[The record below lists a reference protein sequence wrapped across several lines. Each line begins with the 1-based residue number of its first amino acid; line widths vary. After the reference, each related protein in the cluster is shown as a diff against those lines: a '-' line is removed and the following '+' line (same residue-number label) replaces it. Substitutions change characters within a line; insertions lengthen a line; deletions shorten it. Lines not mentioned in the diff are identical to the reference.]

1 MQNILTLIA
10 APHNAVLTPRV
21 TNAVRDAL
29 ALARGKVASADWL
42 DQGIACDI
50 PFDGVDLAEA
60 EKVARVALR
69 TAPVDVI
76 AQRNAPNRR
85 KKALVADMESTIIR
99 NEMLDEI
106 AFLADIGEQVADIT
120 RRAMNGELDFF
131 AALRERVGLLKD
143 QPASLLDEAAT
154 RIKLMPGAQ
163 ALVATLK
170 EHGVHTALVSGGF
183 DYYTQPIAEQLG
195 FDEQQ
200 ANHLILADDK
210 IAGTVREPILGK
222 EAKLEA
228 LQRVAKQ
235 RGISEADCITVG
247 DGAND
252 LAMLGAAGMGV
263 AYHAKPTVQQQAKIN
278 IRHGD
283 LTALLYLQGY
293 RADEIFGRG

>member
-10 APHNAVLTPRV
+10 APHNAVLTPKL
-21 TNAVRDAL
+21 TSAVRDAL
-29 ALARGKVASADWL
+29 AMARGLVGPPDWL
-42 DQGIACDI
+42 DPGIACDI
-50 PFDGVDLAEA
+50 PFDNVDVREA
-60 EKVARVALR
+60 EKLARAALR
-69 TAPVDVI
+69 NAPVDVI
-76 AQRNAPNRR
+76 ALPSSPNRR

-99 NEMLDEI
+99 NEMLDE
-106 AFLADIGEQVADIT
+106 LAYLAEIGEQVAEIT
-120 RRAMNGELDFF
+120 RKAMNGELDFYD
-131 AALRERVGLLKD
+131 AIRERVALLKG
-143 QPASLLDEAAT
+143 QPATLLDDAAK

-163 ALVATLK
+163 ALLATLK
-170 EHGVHTALVSGGF
+170 SHGVHCALVSGGF

-200 ANHLILADDK
+200 ANHMILENDA
-210 IAGTVREPILGK
+210 IAGIREPILGR

-228 LQRVAKQ
+228 LQRVASA
-235 RGISEADCITVG
+235 RGITVSDCMTVG

-263 AYHAKPTVQQQAKIN
+263 AYHAKPKVQEQARIN

-293 RADEIFGRG
+293 RADEIYGRG

>member
-1 MQNILTLIA
+1 MQSILTLIT
-10 APHNAVLTPRV
+10 APHNAVLTPRLA
-21 TNAVRDAL
+21 NAVRDAL
-29 ALARGKVASADWL
+29 ALARGRVGPPDWL
-42 DQGIACDI
+42 DPGIACDI
-50 PFDGVDLAEA
+50 PFDNVDVRDA
-60 EKVARVALR
+60 EKAARAALR
-69 TAPVDVI
+69 NAPVDVI
-76 AQRNAPNRR
+76 ALPASPNRR

-120 RRAMNGELDFF
+120 RRAMNGELDFY
-131 AALRERVGLLKD
+131 AAIRERVALLKG
-143 QPASLLDEAAT
+143 QPASLLDDAAK
-154 RIKLMPGAQ
+154 RIRLMPGAH
-163 ALVATLK
+163 ALIATLK
-170 EHGVHTALVSGGF
+170 QHGAHCALVSGGF
-183 DYYTQPIAEQLG
+183 DYYTKPIAEQLG

-200 ANHLILADDK
+200 ANTMLIENEQ
-210 IAGTVREPILGK
+210 IAGIAEPILGR

-228 LQRVAKQ
+228 LQRVARE
-235 RGISEADCITVG
+235 RGIAVGDCIAVG

>member
-1 MQNILTLIA
+1 MQSILTLIA
-10 APHNAVLTPRV
+10 APHNAVLTPKL

-29 ALARGKVASADWL
+29 ALARGRVGPVDWL
-42 DQGIACDI
+42 DPGIACDI
-50 PFDGVDLAEA
+50 PFDNVDVREA
-60 EKVARVALR
+60 EKVARAALR
-69 TAPVDVI
+69 NAPVDVI
-76 AQRNAPNRR
+76 ALPTSPNRR

-99 NEMLDEI
+99 NEMLDEL
-106 AFLADIGEQVADIT
+106 AFLAEIGEQVAEIT
-120 RRAMNGELDFF
+120 AKAMNGELDFY
-131 AALRERVGLLKD
+131 AAIRERVALLKG
-143 QPASLLDEAAT
+143 QPALLLEEAAK

-163 ALVATLK
+163 ALIATLK
-170 EHGVHTALVSGGF
+170 NHGVHCALVSGGF

-200 ANHLILADDK
+200 ANHMIIENDA
-210 IAGTVREPILGK
+210 IAGIAEPILGR

-228 LQRVAKQ
+228 LQRVARE
-235 RGISEADCITVG
+235 RGIKLGDCITVG

-263 AYHAKPTVQQQAKIN
+263 AYHAKPKVQAEARIN

-293 RADEIFGRG
+293 RADEIHGRG

>member
-29 ALARGKVASADWL
+29 ALARGKVGPADWL

-50 PFDGVDLAEA
+50 GFDGVDLAEA
-60 EKVARVALR
+60 EKVARTALR
-69 TAPVDVI
+69 NAPVDVI
-76 AQRNAPNRR
+76 AQRSDPGRR

-106 AFLADIGEQVADIT
+106 AYLAEIGEKVADIT

-131 AALRERVGLLKD
+131 AALKERVDLLRG
-143 QPASLLDEAAT
+143 QPASLLDDAAG

-163 ALVATLK
+163 VLLNTLK
-170 EHGVHTALVSGGF
+170 EHGVYTALVSGGF
-183 DYYTQPIAEQLG
+183 DHYTQPIAAQLG

-200 ANHLILADDK
+200 ANHLIIENEQ
-210 IAGTVREPILGK
+210 IAGTVAEPILGK

-228 LQRVAKQ
+228 LQRVAKA
-235 RGISEADCITVG
+235 RGISEADCISVG

-252 LAMLGAAGMGV
+252 LAMLGASGMGV
-263 AYHAKPTVQQQAKIN
+263 AYHAKPAVQAAAKIN

>member
-10 APHNAVLTPRV
+10 APHNAVLTPRA

-29 ALARGKVASADWL
+29 ALARGKVGPADWL
-42 DQGIACDI
+42 DPGIACDI

-60 EKVARVALR
+60 EKVAKTALR
-69 TAPVDVI
+69 NAPVDVI
-76 AQRNAPNRR
+76 ALRSAANRR

-106 AFLADIGEQVADIT
+106 AYLADIGEKVADIT
-120 RRAMNGELDFF
+120 RRAMNGDLDFF
-131 AALRERVGLLKD
+131 EALRERVQLLKG
-143 QPASLLDEAAT
+143 QPATLLDEAAT

-163 ALVATLK
+163 VLIATLK

-183 DYYTQPIAEQLG
+183 DHYTAPIAEQLG

-200 ANHLILADDK
+200 ANHIVIADGA
-210 IAGTVREPILGK
+210 IAGVREPILGK

-228 LQRVAKQ
+228 LQRVAKA
-235 RGISEADCITVG
+235 RGIAEADCIAVG

-263 AYHAKPTVQQQAKIN
+263 AYHAKPAVQATAKIN

>member
-10 APHNAVLTPRV
+10 APHNAVLTARTV
-21 TNAVRDAL
+21 NAVRDAL
-29 ALARGKVASADWL
+29 ALARGKVGPVDWL

-50 PFDGVDLAEA
+50 PFDGVQAAEA
-60 EKVARVALR
+60 EKVAKVALR
-69 TAPVDVI
+69 NAPVDVVVLK
-76 AQRNAPNRR
+76 ADPNRR

-106 AFLADIGEQVADIT
+106 AFLADIGEKVAEIT

-131 AALRERVGLLKD
+131 AALRERVGLLRG
-143 QPASLLDEAAT
+143 QPATLLDDAAS
-154 RIKLMPGAQ
+154 RIRLMPGAQ
-163 ALVATLK
+163 VLLNTLK
-170 EHGVHTALVSGGF
+170 QHGVYTALVSGGF
-183 DYYTQPIAEQLG
+183 DHYTQPIAAQLG

-200 ANHLILADDK
+200 ANHLIVENEQ

-228 LQRVAKQ
+228 LQRVARA
-235 RGISEADCITVG
+235 RGISEADCMTVG

-252 LAMLGAAGMGV
+252 LAMLGASGMGV
-263 AYHAKPTVQQQAKIN
+263 AFHAKPTVQQQAKIN